1 MPKLSFVVPIY
12 KDALL
17 VKPFCEELQAQMRLL
32 FHCDDIS
39 SDVEVIFVNDGSPDH
54 SQQVLREAVH
64 AFPFV
69 KVIQLSR
76 NFGQHVAVTCGY
88 RFARGDYVSMINV
101 DMQDPPDQIPLLL
114 QRLEQG
120 DCDIVLGLRQHRRE
134 SWHDDVT
141 TYVFN
146 SLLNALTGSKSPINA
161 ASLRMMNRR
170 FIDAYNT
177 LSERTPFIPG
187 LENWL
192 GFRHAYVPVRN
203 QARTIGT
210 SSYTLRK
217 RLRMASESIIGFSD
231 LPLRMAA
238 AIGSVVTAIGVLLVI
253 RLIFERIFY
262 SDTLP
267 GFTSIFSV
275 VVLLGGA
282 NLTFLGLVGLYVGR
296 ILREVQGRPRYVIQ
310 SLENFT
316 PEKGDQGRSVV
327 PAAQAS
333 SAAPL

>member
-1 MPKLSFVVPIY
+1 MPTLSFVVPIY

-17 VKPFCEELQAQMRLL
+17 VTPFCEELQAQMRRL
-32 FHCDDIS
+32 FRRDDIS

-54 SQQVLREAVH
+54 SQQVLREA
-64 AFPFV
+64 ARTFPFV

-88 RFARGDYVSMINV
+88 RFATGDYVSMINV

-146 SLLNALTGSKSPINA
+146 SLLNALTGANSPVNA

-231 LPLRMAA
+231 LPLRLAA
-238 AIGSVVTAIGVLLVI
+238 AVGGVVTAVGLLLVA

-310 SLENFT
+310 SFENFT
-316 PEKGDQGRSVV
+316 AEQGEPGQRVA
-327 PAAQAS
+327 PAPQAS

>member
-12 KDALL
+12 RDALL
-17 VKPFCEELQAQMRLL
+17 VMPFCEELQKQMRLM
-32 FHCDDIS
+32 FGSDDIS
-39 SDVEVIFVNDGSPDH
+39 RDVEVIFVNDGSPDN
-54 SQQVLREAVH
+54 SQSTLREA
-64 AFPFV
+64 ARIFPFV

-76 NFGQHVAVTCGY
+76 NFGQHVAVSCGY
-88 RFARGDYVSMINV
+88 RHASGEYVAMINV
-101 DMQDPPDQIPLLL
+101 DMQDPPDQIPLLV
-114 QRLEQG
+114 QRLEEG

-134 SWHDDVT
+134 SWHDDLT
-141 TYVFN
+141 TYLFN
-146 SLLNALTGSKSPINA
+146 SLLNALTGANSPVNA
-161 ASLRMMNRR
+161 ASLRMMNRP

-203 QARTIGT
+203 QPRTIGR

-217 RLRMASESIIGFSD
+217 RLRMARESIIGFSD
-231 LPLRMAA
+231 LPLRLAA
-238 AIGSVVTAIGVLLVI
+238 AVGTIITAVGVLLVTG
-253 RLIFERIFY
+253 LIIDRIFY
-262 SDTLP
+262 THILP

-296 ILREVQGRPRYVIQ
+296 ILREVQGRPMYVIQ
-310 SLENFT
+310 SFENFAS
-316 PEKGDQGRSVV
+316 PEARPTASRQIQGT
-327 PAAQAS
+327 
-333 SAAPL
+333 